1 MKLEQSNLRIN
12 TKRKRDNMIAY
23 TIICVAV
30 FAFVII
36 VIDTIV
42 QKYS

>member
-1 MKLEQSNLRIN
+1 MKLEQSNLRMN
-12 TKRKRDNMIAY
+12 TKRRRDNMIAY

-36 VIDTIV
+36 VIDTLV
-42 QKYS
+42 QKFA